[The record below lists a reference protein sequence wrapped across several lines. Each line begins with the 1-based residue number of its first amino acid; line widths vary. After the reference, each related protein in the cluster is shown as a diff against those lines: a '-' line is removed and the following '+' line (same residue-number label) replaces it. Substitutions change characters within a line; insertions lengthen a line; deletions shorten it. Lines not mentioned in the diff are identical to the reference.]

1 MPGRIEAAIL
11 ALVFALAAVV
21 FTLWPQLD
29 LQITAL
35 FYSAHEGFTLDR
47 LPIVKAVYWGVWG
60 GSRLAVITV
69 ILLWLASFVFRR
81 GWLASRRRWFG
92 FLALAFALG
101 PGLIADAGL
110 KNHWGRARPHQIENF
125 GGARHFT
132 PALVPAAECDRN
144 CSFVS
149 GHATGAF
156 ALMAFGWLAAP
167 RRRAQWLGVAALSG
181 TLVGFVRVIQ
191 GGHFASDVVFAFYAV
206 WLGCGLAATLL
217 ARLGWLPAGEQIP
230 ASLR

>member
-1 MPGRIEAAIL
+1 MVGRIEAAIL

-35 FYSAHEGFTLDR
+35 FYSAQEGFALDR

-69 ILLWLASFVFRR
+69 ILLWQASFVVRR

-132 PALVPAAECDRN
+132 PALVPAAECERN

-167 RRRAQWLGVAALSG
+167 RRRAQWLGVGALAG

-206 WLGCGLAATLL
+206 WLGCWLASTLL
-217 ARLGWLPAGEQIP
+217 ARFGCLPAGEQIP
-230 ASLR
+230 TSLR

>member
-11 ALVFALAAVV
+11 ALVFVLAALV

-29 LQITAL
+29 LQIAAL
-35 FYSAHEGFTLDR
+35 FYSAQEGFALDR

-206 WLGCGLAATLL
+206 WLGCWLAATLL

>member
-1 MPGRIEAAIL
+1 MPGRIEAAVL

-21 FTLWPQLD
+21 FTVWPQLD

-35 FYSAHEGFTLDR
+35 FYSPHDGFALDR
-47 LPIVKAVYWGVWG
+47 LPIVKGVYWGVWG
-60 GSRLAVITV
+60 GSRLAVISV
-69 ILLWLASFVFRR
+69 ILLWLASLVVRH
-81 GWLASRRRWFG
+81 GWLAKRRRWFG

-110 KNHWGRARPHQIENF
+110 KNHWGRARPHQIEAF

-132 PALVPAAECDRN
+132 PALEPAAECDRN

-167 RRRAQWLGVAALSG
+167 RRRAQWLGVAALAGS
-181 TLVGFVRVIQ
+181 LVGFVRVIQ

-206 WLGCGLAATLL
+206 WAGCWLASAIL
-217 ARLGWLPAGEQIP
+217 ARCGWLPSGEQIP